1 MGDTCVIKKTMCPPG
16 YNHSDILITHEL
28 GQMIYM
34 MYTEFSHCISEP
46 VGKVIYMCMCLRV
59 CIYVYDI
66 HFTIDRF
73 FEVAIESWPEWN
85 LNPRPLNSVQTL

>member
-59 CIYVYDI
+59 CIYIYIYIYIYIIYVNIYI
-66 HFTIDRF
+66 YI
-73 FEVAIESWPEWN
+73 
-85 LNPRPLNSVQTL
+85 

>member
-46 VGKVIYMCMCLRV
+46 VGKGPLY
-59 CIYVYDI
+59 I
-66 HFTIDRF
+66 H
-73 FEVAIESWPEWN
+73 V
-85 LNPRPLNSVQTL
+85 